1 MLWNQ
6 VINKYIVAEVF
17 LADGYAVLSQIIHKI
32 QWGERYWIDTK
43 AMKQTSL
50 RMRRALR
57 YWECA
62 VVAAVILYGSLIREP
77 HFQLPPVEGADKWVH
92 ILMYLG
98 LGATLMWDMLRDRQQ
113 GWKLWLIALVVPMVY
128 GGVIEILQ
136 ENFFYPRTG
145 DWLDWLADIV
155 GTIAGCVAAYSVN
168 HWWRGRRVAK

>member
-1 MLWNQ
+1 M
-6 VINKYIVAEVF
+6 
-17 LADGYAVLSQIIHKI
+17 
-32 QWGERYWIDTK
+32 
-43 AMKQTSL
+43 
-50 RMRRALR
+50 
-57 YWECA
+57 
-62 VVAAVILYGSLIREP
+62 YGSLIREP

-113 GWKLWLIALVVPMVY
+113 GWKLWLIALMVPMVY

-145 DWLDWLADIV
+145 DWWDWLADIV